1 MLCFPGEH
9 SVTNIFVKTYM
20 FFQDILAYLW
30 LNRNF
35 IQTGPFRKPHKH
47 MASYWTKA
55 CQGGSGFFAFSFSVS
70 DFFSN
75 LIHDKN

>member
-1 MLCFPGEH
+1 MVKCEVNTHSKDLTSEQNKIAFLVS

-20 FFQDILAYLW
+20 FFQDILAYLR

-55 CQGGSGFFAFSFSVS
+55 
-70 DFFSN
+70 
-75 LIHDKN
+75 